1 MFLNIA
7 KKVVHNNILFT
18 WCHLMCSTVTRSID
32 HTRIV
37 VFVSLKSFL
46 CLSVSPIACFVVSGK
61 LFHSKILPLTKK
73 NDVHLVFQN
82 YSGVPN
88 KRFPWMLFF
97 PFFPPWY
104 CLLALTIYLFLKSLF
119 QKFCCISLLYGFD
132 FRLLNFAISSL

>member
-1 MFLNIA
+1 
-7 KKVVHNNILFT
+7 
-18 WCHLMCSTVTRSID
+18 MCSTVIRSID

-88 KRFPWMLFF
+88 KRFP
-97 PFFPPWY
+97 
-104 CLLALTIYLFLKSLF
+104 
-119 QKFCCISLLYGFD
+119 
-132 FRLLNFAISSL
+132 